1 VETLVKRVGPMNS
14 NVPLRFSEP
23 WGAMRIVRLH
33 KRLWKE
39 GKMRTLILIGLLIAP
54 LPALGQTFEL
64 GPGGFRVYPHG
75 GGNCRE
81 LRAAC
86 MHKEELGESGQG
98 NCQRYRE
105 LCLSGARGYYHHRR
119 AYEE

>member
-1 VETLVKRVGPMNS
+1 ME
-14 NVPLRFSEP
+14 
-23 WGAMRIVRLH
+23 
-33 KRLWKE
+33 E

-75 GGNCRE
+75 GGDCRE

-86 MHKEELGESGQG
+86 MHKEELGEMGQG

-105 LCLSGARGYYHHRR
+105 LCSGGARGYYHHHWH
-119 AYEE
+119 AYEA